1 MNRIYIITI
10 ILLVAALIFAIQNT
24 AATELHFLFW
34 KFQGSQALMTILMF
48 VVGFI
53 AGWILE
59 ARKVWIRNSKIKT
72 IQKKLDEMQK
82 AVNTAS
88 GNASK

>member
-24 AATELHFLFW
+24 TATELHFLFW
-34 KFQGSQALMTILMF
+34 KFQGSQAVMTILMF
-48 VVGFI
+48 VVGFA

-82 AVNTAS
+82 AVNTVS
-88 GNASK
+88 SNSSR